1 VPGTGGIPTGGVA
14 GKEAI
19 TEIGSGCDADWQLA
33 VPGYYVRNNIWNP
46 EASGQTQCI
55 TALGDPG
62 RTYAGFEITQC
73 GLGVGSSTPA
83 SYPSV
88 VKGWHYGL
96 TTTSSG
102 MPIQVS
108 SIQSIRSTWE
118 FVPPNGTYN
127 VSYDIWLH
135 PQNSV
140 TAPDGGMELMIWVAR
155 SSGPSPA
162 GSEVGSAN
170 VNNATWTVNQGT
182 VDAWQ
187 YLAYV
192 RQGNLSSVDMDLAPF
207 FQDAV
212 NQGWLS
218 GSWYLLGIEAGFEI
232 WNCSGS
238 TGSTSAYSV
247 SVN

>member
-1 VPGTGGIPTGGVA
+1 
-14 GKEAI
+14 
-19 TEIGSGCDADWQLA
+19 
-33 VPGYYVRNNIWNP
+33 
-46 EASGQTQCI
+46 
-55 TALGDPG
+55 
-62 RTYAGFEITQC
+62 
-73 GLGVGSSTPA
+73 
-83 SYPSV
+83 
-88 VKGWHYGL
+88 
-96 TTTSSG
+96 
-102 MPIQVS
+102 M
-108 SIQSIRSTWE
+108 
-118 FVPPNGTYN
+118 
-127 VSYDIWLH
+127 
-135 PQNSV
+135 
-140 TAPDGGMELMIWVAR
+140 
-155 SSGPSPA
+155 
-162 GSEVGSAN
+162 GSAN

-247 SVN
+247 SVD